1 MPPEA
6 WCPSPH
12 RLRQRVAPRL
22 FVTTLVSW
30 MEYSFDEGYLKVAFM
45 EIHQIPLL
53 RNPVMIVAFSGWND
67 AAEAASGALEHLLS
81 GWREKMDEVV
91 PELIADVD
99 SEDFYDFQVNRPQV
113 SIDESEIRSITW
125 PATQVFGLSVPSM
138 NRDLVI
144 VTGVEPSMRWKSF
157 TGDLLDLADDL
168 EVSLV
173 ITLGSLLADTPHS
186 RPITVT
192 GTGAHPSIASR
203 LGVSV
208 SKYEG
213 PTGILAI
220 IQDGCMRRGI
230 DAISL
235 WAAVPHYAASSPSP
249 KATLALINTLE
260 EFLNI
265 SIPLGDLP
273 DRADSWEKEVNDL
286 AAEDTEIAEYVKA
299 LEESK
304 DAAELPEVS
313 GDSIAK
319 EFERYLR
326 RQKED

>member
-1 MPPEA
+1 
-6 WCPSPH
+6 
-12 RLRQRVAPRL
+12 
-22 FVTTLVSW
+22 
-30 MEYSFDEGYLKVAFM
+30 M

-53 RNPVMIVAFSGWND
+53 RNPVMIMAFSGWND
-67 AAEAASGALEHLLS
+67 AAEAASGAVEHLLS
-81 GWREKMDEVV
+81 GWGDRNDEVV
-91 PELIADVD
+91 PELIADVE
-99 SEDFYDFQVNRPQV
+99 SEEFYDFQVNRPVV

-125 PATQVFGLSVPSM
+125 PTTQIFGLSIPTM
-138 NRDLVI
+138 PRDLVV

-157 TGDLLDLADDL
+157 TSELLDLADDL
-168 EVSLV
+168 EVSLIV
-173 ITLGSLLADTPHS
+173 TLGSLLADTPHT

-192 GTGAHPSIASR
+192 GTGAHPSIATR

-213 PTGILAI
+213 PTGILGV

-235 WAAVPHYAASSPSP
+235 WAAVPHYASNAPSP

-260 EFLNI
+260 DFLDI
-265 SIPLGDLP
+265 SIPLSDLEKN
-273 DRADSWEKEVNDL
+273 ADAWEKEVNDL
-286 AAEDTEIAEYVKA
+286 AAEDTEVAEYVKA

-304 DAAELPEVS
+304 DAAELPDVS

-326 RQKED
+326 RHKED

>member
-1 MPPEA
+1 
-6 WCPSPH
+6 
-12 RLRQRVAPRL
+12 
-22 FVTTLVSW
+22 
-30 MEYSFDEGYLKVAFM
+30 
-45 EIHQIPLL
+45 
-53 RNPVMIVAFSGWND
+53 MIMAFSGWND
-67 AAEAASGALEHLLS
+67 AAEGASGAVEHLLS
-81 GWREKMDEVV
+81 IWRDEHDETL
-91 PELIADVD
+91 PQLIADVEP
-99 SEDFYDFQVNRPQV
+99 EDFYDFQVNRPHV
-113 SIDESEIRSITW
+113 SIDDSSIRNITW
-125 PATQVFGLSVPSM
+125 PTTQIFGLEIPSLD
-138 NRDLVI
+138 RDLVI

-157 TGDLLDLADDL
+157 TTDLLDLADDL

-173 ITLGSLLADTPHS
+173 VTLGSLLADTPHS

-192 GTGAHPSIASR
+192 GTGAHPNIAER

-213 PTGILAI
+213 PTGILGI

-235 WAAVPHYAASSPSP
+235 WAAVPHYASASPSP
-249 KATLALINTLE
+249 KATLALINSLE
-260 EFLNI
+260 DFLDV
-265 SIPLGDLP
+265 SFPLGSLQED
-273 DRADSWEKEVNDL
+273 ADAWEKSVDDL
-286 AAEDTEIAEYVKA
+286 AAEDTDVAEYVKA

-326 RQKED
+326 RRSTD

>member
-1 MPPEA
+1 
-6 WCPSPH
+6 
-12 RLRQRVAPRL
+12 
-22 FVTTLVSW
+22 

-67 AAEAASGALEHLLS
+67 AAEAASGAVEHLLS
-81 GWREKMDEVV
+81 GWKDKRDDVL
-91 PELIADVD
+91 PELIAEVE

-113 SIDESEIRSITW
+113 SIDDSQIRSITW
-125 PATQVFGLSVPSM
+125 PTTQVFGLAVPSM

-157 TGDLLDLADDL
+157 TSDLLDIADDC

-173 ITLGSLLADTPHS
+173 VTLGSLLADTPHS

-192 GTGAHPSIASR
+192 GTGAHPTIADR

-213 PTGILAI
+213 PTGILGI
-220 IQDGCMRRGI
+220 IQDSCMRRGI

-260 EFLNI
+260 EFLDI
-265 SIPLGDLP
+265 SIPLSDLP
-273 DRADSWEKEVNDL
+273 ERSDAWEKEVNDL
-286 AAEDTEIAEYVKA
+286 AAEDSEVAEYVKA

>member
-1 MPPEA
+1 M
-6 WCPSPH
+6 
-12 RLRQRVAPRL
+12 
-22 FVTTLVSW
+22 
-30 MEYSFDEGYLKVAFM
+30 YSFAQGYLKVAFM

-53 RNPVMIVAFSGWND
+53 REPIMIMAFSGWND
-67 AAEAASGALEHLLS
+67 AAEAASGAVEHLLS
-81 GWREKMDEVV
+81 GWRDKNDDVI
-91 PELIADVD
+91 PELIANVE
-99 SEDFYDFQVNRPQV
+99 SEDFYDFQVNRPVV
-113 SIDESEIRSITW
+113 SIDESEIRSSTW
-125 PATQVFGLSVPSM
+125 PSTQVFGMAIPSM
-138 NRDLVI
+138 KRDLVI
-144 VTGVEPSMRWKSF
+144 VTGVEPSMKWKSF
-157 TGDLLDLADDL
+157 TSDLLDLADDL
-168 EVSLV
+168 EVSLIV
-173 ITLGSLLADTPHS
+173 SLGSLLADTPHS

-192 GTGAHPSIASR
+192 GTGAHPSIANR

-213 PTGILAI
+213 PTGILGI

-235 WAAVPHYAASSPSP
+235 WAAVPHYASNAPSP

-265 SIPLGDLP
+265 KIPLSDLP
-273 DRADSWEKEVNDL
+273 DRADAWEREVNDL
-286 AAEDTEIAEYVKA
+286 AAEDSEIADYVKA

-313 GDSIAK
+313 GDTIAK

-326 RQKED
+326 RHQED

>member
-1 MPPEA
+1 
-6 WCPSPH
+6 
-12 RLRQRVAPRL
+12 
-22 FVTTLVSW
+22 
-30 MEYSFDEGYLKVAFM
+30 M

-53 RNPVMIVAFSGWND
+53 RNPVMVMAFSGWND
-67 AAEAASGALEHLLS
+67 AAEAASGAVEHLLS
-81 GWREKMDEVV
+81 GWRDIGDDVV
-91 PELIADVD
+91 PELIADVE
-99 SEDFYDFQVNRPQV
+99 SEDYYDFQVNRPVV
-113 SIDESEIRSITW
+113 SIDESQIRSITW
-125 PATQVFGLSVPSM
+125 PTTQVFGLSIPSM
-138 NRDLVI
+138 ARDLVI

-157 TGDLLDLADDL
+157 TSDLLDLADDL
-168 EVSLV
+168 EVSLI
-173 ITLGSLLADTPHS
+173 ITLGSLLADTPHT

-192 GTGAHPSIASR
+192 GTGAHPSISAR

-213 PTGILAI
+213 PTGILGI

-235 WAAVPHYAASSPSP
+235 WAAVPHYASDAPSP

-260 EFLNI
+260 DFLDI
-265 SIPLGDLP
+265 SIPLSDLP
-273 DRADSWEKEVNDL
+273 EAADAWEKDVNDL
-286 AAEDTEIAEYVKA
+286 AAEDNEVAEYVKA

-326 RQKED
+326 RQKDS

>member
-1 MPPEA
+1 
-6 WCPSPH
+6 
-12 RLRQRVAPRL
+12 
-22 FVTTLVSW
+22 
-30 MEYSFDEGYLKVAFM
+30 M

-53 RNPVMIVAFSGWND
+53 REPIMIVAFSGWND
-67 AAEAASGALEHLLS
+67 AAEAASGAVEHLLS
-81 GWREKMDEVV
+81 GWSDKSDDVL
-91 PELIADVD
+91 PELIAEVE
-99 SEDFYDFQVNRPQV
+99 SEDFYDFQVNRPVV

-125 PATQVFGLSVPSM
+125 PSTQVFGMAIPLM
-138 NRDLVI
+138 KRDLVI
-144 VTGVEPSMRWKSF
+144 VTGVEPSMKWKSF
-157 TGDLLDLADDL
+157 TSELLDLADDL
-168 EVSLV
+168 EVSLIV
-173 ITLGSLLADTPHS
+173 SLGSLLADTPHT

-192 GTGAHPSIASR
+192 GTGAHPSIANR

-213 PTGILAI
+213 PTGILGI

-235 WAAVPHYAASSPSP
+235 WAAVPHYASNAPSP

-265 SIPLGDLP
+265 KIPLSDLP
-273 DRADSWEKEVNDL
+273 DRADAWEREVNDL
-286 AAEDTEIAEYVKA
+286 AADDSDIADYVKA

-313 GDSIAK
+313 GDTIAK

-326 RQKED
+326 RQQED

>member
-1 MPPEA
+1 
-6 WCPSPH
+6 
-12 RLRQRVAPRL
+12 
-22 FVTTLVSW
+22 
-30 MEYSFDEGYLKVAFM
+30 M

-53 RNPVMIVAFSGWND
+53 REPIMIVAFSGWND
-67 AAEAASGALEHLLS
+67 AAEAASGAVEHLLS
-81 GWREKMDEVV
+81 GWRDKSDDVL
-91 PELIADVD
+91 PELIAEVE
-99 SEDFYDFQVNRPQV
+99 SEDFYDFQVNRPVV

-125 PATQVFGLSVPSM
+125 PSTQVFGMAIPSM
-138 NRDLVI
+138 KRDLVI
-144 VTGVEPSMRWKSF
+144 VTGVEPSMKWKSF
-157 TGDLLDLADDL
+157 TSELLDLADDL
-168 EVSLV
+168 EVSLIV
-173 ITLGSLLADTPHS
+173 SLGSLLADTPHT

-192 GTGAHPSIASR
+192 GTGAHPSIANR

-213 PTGILAI
+213 PTGILGI

-235 WAAVPHYAASSPSP
+235 WAAVPHYASNAPSP

-265 SIPLGDLP
+265 KIPLSDLP
-273 DRADSWEKEVNDL
+273 ERADAWEREVNDL
-286 AAEDTEIAEYVKA
+286 AADDSDIADYVKA

-313 GDSIAK
+313 GDTIAK

-326 RQKED
+326 RQQED

>member
-1 MPPEA
+1 
-6 WCPSPH
+6 
-12 RLRQRVAPRL
+12 
-22 FVTTLVSW
+22 
-30 MEYSFDEGYLKVAFM
+30 M

-53 RNPVMIVAFSGWND
+53 REPIMIMAFSGWND
-67 AAEAASGALEHLLS
+67 AAEAASGAVEHLLS
-81 GWREKMDEVV
+81 GWRDKNDDVL
-91 PELIADVD
+91 PELIAEVE
-99 SEDFYDFQVNRPQV
+99 SEDFYDFQVNRPVV
-113 SIDESEIRSITW
+113 SIDDSEIRSITW
-125 PATQVFGLSVPSM
+125 PSTQVFGMAIPSM
-138 NRDLVI
+138 TRDLVI
-144 VTGVEPSMRWKSF
+144 VTGVEPSMKWKSF
-157 TGDLLDLADDL
+157 TSDLLDLADDL
-168 EVSLV
+168 EVSLIV
-173 ITLGSLLADTPHS
+173 SLGSLLADTPHT

-192 GTGAHPSIASR
+192 GTGAHPSIANR

-213 PTGILAI
+213 PTGILGI

-235 WAAVPHYAASSPSP
+235 WAAIPHYAANAPSP

-265 SIPLGDLP
+265 KIPLSDLP
-273 DRADSWEKEVNDL
+273 DRADAWEREVNDL
-286 AAEDTEIAEYVKA
+286 ASDDSEIADYVKA

-313 GDSIAK
+313 GDTIAK

-326 RQKED
+326 RQQED

>member
-1 MPPEA
+1 
-6 WCPSPH
+6 
-12 RLRQRVAPRL
+12 
-22 FVTTLVSW
+22 
-30 MEYSFDEGYLKVAFM
+30 M

-67 AAEAASGALEHLLS
+67 AAEAASGAVEHLLS
-81 GWREKMDEVV
+81 GWRDKSDDVL
-91 PELIADVD
+91 PELIAQVE

-113 SIDESEIRSITW
+113 SIDQSQIRSITW
-125 PATQVFGLSVPSM
+125 PSTQVFGLAVPSM
-138 NRDLVI
+138 PRDLVI

-157 TGDLLDLADDL
+157 ASDLLDLADDL

-173 ITLGSLLADTPHS
+173 VTLGSLLADTPHT

-192 GTGAHPSIASR
+192 GTGAHPSIADR

-213 PTGILAI
+213 PTGILGI
-220 IQDGCMRRGI
+220 IQDACMRRGV

-249 KATLALINTLE
+249 KATLALVNTLE
-260 EFLNI
+260 EFLDV
-265 SIPLGDLP
+265 SIPLSDLP
-273 DRADSWEKEVNDL
+273 ERADIWEKEVNDL
-286 AAEDTEIAEYVKA
+286 AAEDSEVADYVKA

>member
-1 MPPEA
+1 
-6 WCPSPH
+6 
-12 RLRQRVAPRL
+12 
-22 FVTTLVSW
+22 
-30 MEYSFDEGYLKVAFM
+30 M

-53 RNPVMIVAFSGWND
+53 REPVMVIAFSGWND
-67 AAEAASGALEHLLS
+67 AAEAASGAVEHLLS
-81 GWREKMDEVV
+81 GWRDKNDDVI
-91 PELIADVD
+91 PELIANVE
-99 SEDFYDFQVNRPQV
+99 SEDFYDFQVNRPV
-113 SIDESEIRSITW
+113 VTIDDSEIRSITW
-125 PATQVFGLSVPSM
+125 PSTQVFGMAIPSM
-138 NRDLVI
+138 DRDLVI
-144 VTGVEPSMRWKSF
+144 VTGVEPSMKWKSF
-157 TGDLLDLADDL
+157 TSDLLDLADDL
-168 EVSLV
+168 EVSLIV
-173 ITLGSLLADTPHS
+173 SLGSLLADTPHT

-192 GTGAHPSIASR
+192 ATGSHPSIANR

-213 PTGILAI
+213 PTGILGI

-235 WAAVPHYAASSPSP
+235 WAAVPHYASNAPSP

-265 SIPLGDLP
+265 KIPLSDLP
-273 DRADSWEKEVNDL
+273 GKSDAWEREVNDL
-286 AAEDTEIAEYVKA
+286 AADDSEIADYVKA

-313 GDSIAK
+313 GDTIAK

-326 RQKED
+326 RQQED

>member
-1 MPPEA
+1 M
-6 WCPSPH
+6 
-12 RLRQRVAPRL
+12 PRL
-22 FVTTLVSW
+22 GEAAQVAWKV
-30 MEYSFDEGYLKVAFM
+30 YSFAQGYLKVAFM

-53 RNPVMIVAFSGWND
+53 REPVMVIAFSGWND
-67 AAEAASGALEHLLS
+67 AAEAASGAVEHLLS
-81 GWREKMDEVV
+81 GWRDKNDDVI
-91 PELIADVD
+91 PELIANVE
-99 SEDFYDFQVNRPQV
+99 SEDFYDFQVNRPV
-113 SIDESEIRSITW
+113 VTIDDSEIRSITW
-125 PATQVFGLSVPSM
+125 PSTQVFGMAIPSM
-138 NRDLVI
+138 DRDLVI
-144 VTGVEPSMRWKSF
+144 VTGVEPSMKWKSF
-157 TGDLLDLADDL
+157 TSDLLDLADDL
-168 EVSLV
+168 EVSLIV
-173 ITLGSLLADTPHS
+173 SLGSLLADTPHT

-192 GTGAHPSIASR
+192 ATGSHPSIANR

-213 PTGILAI
+213 PTGILGI

-235 WAAVPHYAASSPSP
+235 WAAVPHYASNAPSP

-265 SIPLGDLP
+265 KIPLSDLP
-273 DRADSWEKEVNDL
+273 GKSDAWEREVNDL
-286 AAEDTEIAEYVKA
+286 AADDSEIADYVKA

-313 GDSIAK
+313 GDTIAK

-326 RQKED
+326 RQQED

>member
-1 MPPEA
+1 
-6 WCPSPH
+6 
-12 RLRQRVAPRL
+12 
-22 FVTTLVSW
+22 

-67 AAEAASGALEHLLS
+67 AAEAASGAVEHLLS
-81 GWREKMDEVV
+81 GWRDKSDEVV

-113 SIDESEIRSITW
+113 SIDDSEIRSITW
-125 PATQVFGLSVPSM
+125 PTTQVFGLAIPSM
-138 NRDLVI
+138 QRDLVI
-144 VTGVEPSMRWKSF
+144 VTGVEPSMRWKNF
-157 TGDLLDLADDL
+157 TADLLDLADDL

-173 ITLGSLLADTPHS
+173 MTLGSLLADTPHS

-192 GTGAHPSIASR
+192 GTGAHPAIASR

-213 PTGILAI
+213 PTGILGI

-249 KATLALINTLE
+249 KATLALINTIE
-260 EFLNI
+260 EFLEI
-265 SIPLGDLP
+265 SIPMSDLP
-273 DRADSWEKEVNDL
+273 ERSDAWEKEVDEL
-286 AAEDTEIAEYVKA
+286 AAEDSEVAEYVKA

-304 DAAELPEVS
+304 DAAELPDVS

-326 RQKED
+326 RHQED

>member
-1 MPPEA
+1 
-6 WCPSPH
+6 
-12 RLRQRVAPRL
+12 
-22 FVTTLVSW
+22 
-30 MEYSFDEGYLKVAFM
+30 MEYSFVEGYLKVAFM

-67 AAEAASGALEHLLS
+67 AAEAASGAVEHLLS
-81 GWREKMDEVV
+81 GWKDKRDDVL
-91 PELIADVD
+91 PELIAEVE

-113 SIDESEIRSITW
+113 SIDDSQIRSITW
-125 PATQVFGLSVPSM
+125 PTTQVFGLAVPSM

-157 TGDLLDLADDL
+157 TSDLLDIADDC

-173 ITLGSLLADTPHS
+173 VTLGSLLADTPHS

-192 GTGAHPSIASR
+192 GTGAHPTIADR

-213 PTGILAI
+213 PTGILGI
-220 IQDGCMRRGI
+220 IQDSCMRRGI

-260 EFLNI
+260 EFLDI
-265 SIPLGDLP
+265 SIPLSDLP
-273 DRADSWEKEVNDL
+273 ERSDAWEKEVNDL
-286 AAEDTEIAEYVKA
+286 AAEDSEVAEYVKA

>member
-1 MPPEA
+1 
-6 WCPSPH
+6 
-12 RLRQRVAPRL
+12 
-22 FVTTLVSW
+22 

-53 RNPVMIVAFSGWND
+53 RNPVMIMAFSGWND
-67 AAEAASGALEHLLS
+67 AAEAASGAVEHLLS
-81 GWREKMDEVV
+81 AWRDKKDDVL
-91 PELIADVD
+91 PELVAEVE

-113 SIDESEIRSITW
+113 SIDESQIRSITW
-125 PATQVFGLSVPSM
+125 PSTQVFGLAVPSM
-138 NRDLVI
+138 SRDLVI

-157 TGDLLDLADDL
+157 TADLLDLADDL

-173 ITLGSLLADTPHS
+173 VTLGSLLADTPHT

-192 GTGAHPSIASR
+192 GTGAHSSIADR
-203 LGVSV
+203 LGVTV

-213 PTGILAI
+213 PTGILGI
-220 IQDGCMRRGI
+220 VQDACMRRGI
-230 DAISL
+230 DAVSF

-260 EFLNI
+260 EFLEI
-265 SIPLGDLP
+265 SVPLSDLAE
-273 DRADSWEKEVNDL
+273 RSDSWEAEVNDL
-286 AAEDTEIAEYVKA
+286 AAEDSEVAEYVKA

-304 DAAELPEVS
+304 DAAELPDVS

>member
-1 MPPEA
+1 
-6 WCPSPH
+6 
-12 RLRQRVAPRL
+12 
-22 FVTTLVSW
+22 
-30 MEYSFDEGYLKVAFM
+30 MEYSFNEGYLKVAFM

-53 RNPVMIVAFSGWND
+53 RDPVMIMAFSGWND
-67 AAEAASGALEHLLS
+67 AAEAASGAVEHLLS
-81 GWREKMDEVV
+81 GWGDRNDEVV
-91 PELIADVD
+91 PELIADVE
-99 SEDFYDFQVNRPQV
+99 SEEFYDFQVNRPVV

-125 PATQVFGLSVPSM
+125 PTTQVFGLSIPTM
-138 NRDLVI
+138 PRDLVV

-157 TGDLLDLADDL
+157 TSELLDLADDL
-168 EVSLV
+168 EVSLIV
-173 ITLGSLLADTPHS
+173 TLGSLLADTPHT

-192 GTGAHPSIASR
+192 GTGAHPSIATR

-213 PTGILAI
+213 PTGILGV

-235 WAAVPHYAASSPSP
+235 WAAVPHYASNAPSP
-249 KATLALINTLE
+249 KVTLALINTLE
-260 EFLNI
+260 DFLDI
-265 SIPLGDLP
+265 SIPLSDLEEN
-273 DRADSWEKEVNDL
+273 ADAWEKEVNDL
-286 AAEDTEIAEYVKA
+286 AAEDTEVAEYVKA

-304 DAAELPEVS
+304 DAAELPDVS

-326 RQKED
+326 RHKED